1 MKVLINENTGN
12 AIIKQ
17 IERYGLIETSKL
29 LGGFDKLI
37 SISKKFSGLDSYIEE
52 ILSGVAI
59 NNFVR
64 IDNYERMT
72 YNFNIVGIDF
82 NDIGGEEDPLILVL
96 EVDLEVNF
104 NNLTDEEI
112 REYKNYLVEI
122 AQDLDFDIRIHPL
135 FDKYLHDLELWL
147 HYFNGEK
154 FDWKDAKHSNWS
166 ADDFIRVYKK
176 TQQ

>member
-17 IERYGLIETSKL
+17 IERYGLVKTSKL

-37 SISKKFSGLDSYIEE
+37 SVSKKISGLDSYIEE
-52 ILSGVAI
+52 ILSGVA
-59 NNFVR
+59 

-82 NDIGGEEDPLILVL
+82 NDIGDEEDPLILVL

-112 REYKNYLVEI
+112 RGYKNYLVEI

-135 FDKYLHDLELWL
+135 FDKDLHDLELWL
-147 HYFNGEK
+147 HYFNGEE
-154 FDWKDAKHSNWS
+154 FEWKDARSSNWNS
-166 ADDFIRVYKK
+166 ADFIRVYKK